1 MFLYASSGAASASVS
16 SSSIISPGAQLLAV
30 PLLQLDGWM
39 FACPAHCLLLLV
51 PLQVGTALHGSAT
64 AKAFSAGVVE
74 GLERD
79 YLQTAK
85 WFVAGSWKPNKTTC
99 WCQYLGCNSCE
110 AITEKQEDFYPQSV
124 GFKMLGEDS
133 NTLDEGRECGVKD
146 E

>member
-1 MFLYASSGAASASVS
+1 
-16 SSSIISPGAQLLAV
+16 
-30 PLLQLDGWM
+30 M

-64 AKAFSAGVVE
+64 VSWGFSAGVVE

-85 WFVAGSWKPNKTTC
+85 WSVAGSWKPNKTTC

-133 NTLDEGRECGVKD
+133 NILDEGRECGVKD